1 MSDLQSAADAAVLH
15 PDHGLVRLY
24 QRRVVDQTLV
34 DVELGHV
41 VHDDGALEV
50 LLVVLG
56 LEDVLQQGGFPGAQ
70 EPAEQRDGHKGIFL
84 NERKKIMSGNNGQ
97 HSTTPMYRVSHNTVS
112 TMFLLFS
119 WVQEHIQSN
128 C

>member
-15 PDHGLVRLY
+15 PDHGLVGLD

-41 VHDDGALEV
+41 VDDDGALEV

-56 LEDVLQQGGFPGAQ
+56 LEDVLQQRGLAGAQ
-70 EPAEQRDGHKGIFL
+70 EPAEQRDGHL
-84 NERKKIMSGNNGQ
+84 
-97 HSTTPMYRVSHNTVS
+97 VSAS
-112 TMFLLFS
+112 LDRPPLLHLPVEAPTHLHLPYTS
-119 WVQEHIQSN
+119 Y
-128 C
+128 